1 MILTFA
7 DLMKRDT
14 IFYQIFQQSPILLFD
29 LLPSLPG
36 NSLRYTFES
45 VEVKEASFRID
56 GVLTPPDPSGDVF
69 FTEIQ
74 IQSDQLLYERMLAEI
89 SNYVYRRTELFANW
103 QAVAIY
109 PSRTIEQSTTK
120 VPPELFASG
129 RIIPVYLDELGEIE
143 QLPTGLGLMVLTT
156 LEGNRAISE
165 AKGMLERSSRSD
177 NWNAIIDM
185 ISTIM
190 VYKFTE
196 LSREEVDA
204 MLGFKTDELKQTRVY
219 REAREEGREEGREEE
234 RRELVFMLLSYK
246 FGELSVKNQA
256 QVQALEFDRLQA
268 LSKALLGFTDIAEL
282 ENWF

>member
-1 MILTFA
+1 
-7 DLMKRDT
+7 MKRDT
-14 IFYQIFQQSPILLFD
+14 IFYQIFQQFPILLFD

-74 IQSDQLLYERMLAEI
+74 IQFDQLLYERMLAEI

-156 LEGNRAISE
+156 LEGNQAISE
-165 AKGMLERSSRSD
+165 AKGMLDRSSRSD

-219 REAREEGREEGREEE
+219 RDAREEGREEGREEE

>member
-7 DLMKRDT
+7 DLMRRDT
-14 IFYQIFQQSPILLFD
+14 IFYQIFQQFPILLFD
-29 LLPSLPG
+29 LLPSLPR

-56 GVLTPPDPSGDVF
+56 GVLTPPDPSGDLF

-129 RIIPVYLDELGEIE
+129 RIIPVYLDEL
-143 QLPTGLGLMVLTT
+143 
-156 LEGNRAISE
+156 
-165 AKGMLERSSRSD
+165 
-177 NWNAIIDM
+177 
-185 ISTIM
+185 
-190 VYKFTE
+190 
-196 LSREEVDA
+196 
-204 MLGFKTDELKQTRVY
+204 
-219 REAREEGREEGREEE
+219 
-234 RRELVFMLLSYK
+234 
-246 FGELSVKNQA
+246 
-256 QVQALEFDRLQA
+256 VQ
-268 LSKALLGFTDIAEL
+268 SG
-282 ENWF
+282 

>member
-14 IFYQIFQQSPILLFD
+14 IFYQIFQQFPILLFD

-74 IQSDQLLYERMLAEI
+74 IQSDQLLYERMFAEI

-129 RIIPVYLDELGEIE
+129 NYSAI
-143 QLPTGLGLMVLTT
+143 
-156 LEGNRAISE
+156 GN
-165 AKGMLERSSRSD
+165 
-177 NWNAIIDM
+177 
-185 ISTIM
+185 
-190 VYKFTE
+190 
-196 LSREEVDA
+196 
-204 MLGFKTDELKQTRVY
+204 
-219 REAREEGREEGREEE
+219 GRNRKSHE
-234 RRELVFMLLSYK
+234 
-246 FGELSVKNQA
+246 
-256 QVQALEFDRLQA
+256 
-268 LSKALLGFTDIAEL
+268 
-282 ENWF
+282 

>member
-1 MILTFA
+1 
-7 DLMKRDT
+7 MKRDT

-29 LLPSLPG
+29 LLPSLPR

-74 IQSDQLLYERMLAEI
+74 IQSDPLLYERMLAEI
-89 SNYVYRRTELFANW
+89 SNYVYRQTELFANW

-120 VPPELFASG
+120 VPLELFTSG

-165 AKGMLERSSRSD
+165 AKAMLERSSRSD

-219 REAREEGREEGREEE
+219 RDAREEGREEGREEE
-234 RRELVFMLLSYK
+234 RREIIFMLLSYK

-256 QVQALEFDRLQA
+256 QVQALQFDRLQA
-268 LSKALLGFTDIAEL
+268 LSKALLGFTDITEL